1 MTLSKWYRK
10 TAELH
15 LGIYVYYSS
24 ILWKKMNPDKLNVD
38 HLNYGKLI
46 IEEII
51 LFHVFGGQSQSVQWA
66 KS

>member
-1 MTLSKWYRK
+1 
-10 TAELH
+10 
-15 LGIYVYYSS
+15 
-24 ILWKKMNPDKLNVD
+24 MNPDKLNVD